1 MSKAKA
7 KIDAESLTVVDNK
20 KKRAVKRAE
29 VEISKKGFKKKYIGF
44 ICGEGAPIDWSFFR
58 TLQMYADENNAELVL
73 LWMRGV
79 YKADHFSLSDLDK
92 IRPYLASEFRF
103 NSKLFAKAFLIHPS
117 QKYPI
122 SGLEEYAQEND
133 SLICASTKQCMEVV
147 PRPRGKVPH
156 TIHTTGTISIP
167 NYSKNSCWLYC
178 PSRTQAG
185 SLGH

>member
-29 VEISKKGFKKKYIGF
+29 VEISKKGFKKKYIVSSVV
-44 ICGEGAPIDWSFFR
+44 EGAPIDWSFFR

-103 NSKLFAKAFLIHPS
+103 NSKLFA
-117 QKYPI
+117 
-122 SGLEEYAQEND
+122 
-133 SLICASTKQCMEVV
+133 
-147 PRPRGKVPH
+147 
-156 TIHTTGTISIP
+156 
-167 NYSKNSCWLYC
+167 
-178 PSRTQAG
+178 
-185 SLGH
+185 